1 MMYKR
6 YYTLVIV
13 ELTMNRNERKQVVVE
28 CECKGVAKQ
37 GVKGSIGQCALLGLK
52 GDEWNDSDIV
62 CIYQGVAKV
71 FRGGLW

>member
-1 MMYKR
+1 
-6 YYTLVIV
+6 
-13 ELTMNRNERKQVVVE
+13 MNRNERKQVVVE